1 MYRRIVYAIMS
12 YQQKSIKTVIDR
24 INQSYFIP
32 DIQRNYVWLQ
42 NPKAKKIEQLFD
54 SLMRGYPIGA
64 FLFWNLKKDDIASDF
79 DNEAESKKL
88 NFQLYKFIEDY
99 DVRHQNNEKINVS
112 KVTSD
117 ELNIVLDGQQR
128 LTSLYIGLRGSRTLR
143 RPYARA
149 NDPNQYE
156 EKCLY
161 LNLLHKPKDDNP
173 DDRYMFEFLTKEE
186 ASKKT
191 EGTMWFKVAKVVDF
205 NNADEVI
212 DYCDKREYGRD
223 VTRVL
228 EKLWNCINDD
238 RVISF
243 FEEKEKNLDKVL
255 KIFIRVNSGGMQLS
269 YSDLLMSLLTATFES
284 DIRDQME
291 QVVQRMKDDGFS
303 CFGRDQILKTCMLL
317 SGCSHV
323 FKIENF
329 SKGNIHKIESNW
341 DNIISYLYAT
351 TAILQGFGYKD
362 HLSSGYIITIISWY
376 LFIKKNQK
384 PSVQDRK
391 AMAKFVRIAQMRSY
405 FTTSLDSKLSLI
417 KELLSKSNDFEYFVQ
432 EMEKQPD
439 FSVDAKYLEWA
450 VENVNYGSPAVL
462 PLLQLLYPDLDYGS
476 VTFHID
482 HIYPK
487 SKFNKKNRSL
497 PEGFKG
503 NENGLWNLQLL
514 KGVVNESK
522 NDKDPEEWLKE
533 SLPNPSE
540 RKDYL
545 RNNYIAEDFVLDWK
559 NLNDFESQ
567 RNKSILKELKKVFLI
582 QSQISEEP
590 EHETTFT
597 TTHSVEVETNE
608 ELKQIRKRGED
619 VIKKYRE
626 HPTGDLAHFVRQCE
640 SSQRLEEGGLK
651 SSGEDNDLMKSKD

>member
-1 MYRRIVYAIMS
+1 MS
-12 YQQKSIKTVIDR
+12 YQQKSIKSVIDR

-32 DIQRNYVWLQ
+32 DIQRNYVWIQ

-64 FLFWNLKKDDIASDF
+64 FLFWNLKRDDIESDF
-79 DNEAESKKL
+79 DNEADSKKL

-99 DVRHQNNEKINVS
+99 DVRHPTNEKINVS
-112 KVTSD
+112 KITSD

-156 EKCLY
+156 VKYLY

-191 EGTMWFKVAKVVDF
+191 ENAIWFKVGHVINFDNKETIRIFCRQKGFCQEAIDVVEDLWQVIVK
-205 NNADEVI
+205 DES
-212 DYCDKREYGRD
+212 
-223 VTRVL
+223 
-228 EKLWNCINDD
+228 
-238 RVISF
+238 VISY

-291 QVVQRMKDDGFS
+291 QVVQRMKDDGFA

-317 SGCSHV
+317 SSCNHV

-329 SKGNIHKIESNW
+329 SKPNIHKIESNW
-341 DNIISYLYAT
+341 NNIISCLYST

-362 HLSSGYIITIISWY
+362 HLSSGYIITIICWY

-384 PSVQDRK
+384 LSVQDRE
-391 AMAKFVRIAQMRSY
+391 AMIKFVRVAQMRSY

-417 KELLSKSNDFEYFVQ
+417 KDMLSRSNDFESFVK

-439 FSVDAKYLEWA
+439 FCIDTKYLEWA
-450 VENVNYGSPAVL
+450 IENVKYGSPAVL

-487 SKFNKKNRSL
+487 SKFNKKNKSL
-497 PEGFKG
+497 PNEFIGK
-503 NENGLWNLQLL
+503 ENGLWNLQLL
-514 KGVVNESK
+514 KGIVNESK

-533 SLPNPSE
+533 TLPNSAE
-540 RKDYL
+540 RKEYL

-559 NLNDFESQ
+559 NLSDFESQ
-567 RNKSILKELKKVFLI
+567 RNKNILKELKNVFLI
-582 QSQISEEP
+582 QSQIKEEP
-590 EHETTFT
+590 EQETSS
-597 TTHSVEVETNE
+597 TTHSVVETNE
-608 ELKQIRKRGED
+608 ELEKIRKHAED

-626 HPTGDLAHFVRQCE
+626 HPSGDLAHFVRQCE
-640 SSQRLEEGGLK
+640 SSANLEEAGLDD
-651 SSGEDNDLMKSKD
+651 SEEIVSKE

>member
-1 MYRRIVYAIMS
+1 MS
-12 YQQKSIKTVIDR
+12 YQQKSIKSVIDR

-42 NPKAKKIEQLFD
+42 NPKTKKIEQLFD

-64 FLFWNLKKDDIASDF
+64 FLFWNLKRDDIASDF
-79 DNEAESKKL
+79 DNEADSKKL
-88 NFQLYKFIEDY
+88 NFQLYKFIEKY
-99 DVRHQNNEKINVS
+99 NVLKPNNEKINIS
-112 KVTSD
+112 QITSD

-186 ASKKT
+186 ASKKIDNT
-191 EGTMWFKVAKVVDF
+191 IWFKVGNIINFDNKESVRNYCRQKGFCQEAIDVVEDLWQVIVK
-205 NNADEVI
+205 DES
-212 DYCDKREYGRD
+212 
-223 VTRVL
+223 
-228 EKLWNCINDD
+228 
-238 RVISF
+238 VISF

-284 DIRDQME
+284 DIREQME

-317 SGCSHV
+317 SSCSHV

-329 SKGNIHKIESNW
+329 SKPNIHKIESNW

-351 TAILQGFGYKD
+351 TAILQGFGYKN
-362 HLSSGYIITIISWY
+362 HLSSGYIITIICWY

-384 PSVQDRK
+384 PSVQDRE

-417 KELLSKSNDFEYFVQ
+417 KELLSKSNDFDYFVQ

-439 FSVDAKYLEWA
+439 FSVDTKYLEWA

-476 VTFHID
+476 VSFHID

-487 SKFNKKNRSL
+487 SKFNKKNKSL
-497 PEGFKG
+497 PNEFIGK
-503 NENGLWNLQLL
+503 ENGLWNLQLL

-522 NDKDPEEWLKE
+522 NDKDPEAWLKE
-533 SLPNPSE
+533 EMPDSIK
-540 RKDYL
+540 RKEYL
-545 RNNYIAEDFVLDWK
+545 KDNYIPEDFVLNWEK
-559 NLNDFESQ
+559 LNDFELQ
-567 RNKSILKELKKVFLI
+567 RKNNILEKLKKVF
-582 QSQISEEP
+582 
-590 EHETTFT
+590 FT
-597 TTHSVEVETNE
+597 
-608 ELKQIRKRGED
+608 
-619 VIKKYRE
+619 
-626 HPTGDLAHFVRQCE
+626 
-640 SSQRLEEGGLK
+640 
-651 SSGEDNDLMKSKD
+651 

>member
-1 MYRRIVYAIMS
+1 MS
-12 YQQKSIKTVIDR
+12 YQQKSIKSVIDR

-79 DNEAESKKL
+79 DNDTESKKL

-99 DVRHQNNEKINVS
+99 DVRHPNNEKINVS
-112 KVTSD
+112 KITSD

-149 NDPNQYE
+149 NDPNLYE
-156 EKCLY
+156 EKYLY

-173 DDRYMFEFLTKEE
+173 EDRYMFEFLTKEE
-186 ASKKT
+186 VSKKT
-191 EGTMWFKVAKVVDF
+191 DNTTWFKVAKVIDF
-205 NNADEVI
+205 NNLDEVT
-212 DYCDKREYGRD
+212 DYCDKREYSRD
-223 VTRVL
+223 VTRLL
-228 EKLWNCINDD
+228 EKLWNCVNDD

-269 YSDLLMSLLTATFES
+269 YSDLLMSLLTATFKS

-317 SGCSHV
+317 SGCNHV

-329 SKGNIHKIESNW
+329 SKPNIHKIESNW
-341 DNIISYLYAT
+341 DKIISNLYT
-351 TAILQGFGYKD
+351 TTTILQRFGYKD
-362 HLSSGYIITIISWY
+362 HLSSGYIITIICWY
-376 LFIKKNQK
+376 LLIKKNQK
-384 PSVQDRK
+384 LSVQDRE
-391 AMAKFVRIAQMRSY
+391 AMIKFVRVAQMRSY

-417 KELLSKSNDFEYFVQ
+417 KDLLSKSNNFDYFVQ

-439 FSVDAKYLEWA
+439 FSVDTKYLEWA

-476 VTFHID
+476 VSFHID

-487 SKFNKKNRSL
+487 SKFNKKNKSL
-497 PEGFKG
+497 PNEFIGK
-503 NENGLWNLQLL
+503 ENGLWNLQLL

-522 NDKDPEEWLKE
+522 NDKDPEAWLKE
-533 SLPNPSE
+533 EMPDSIK
-540 RKDYL
+540 RKEYL
-545 RNNYIAEDFVLDWK
+545 KDNYIPEDFVLNWEK
-559 NLNDFESQ
+559 LNDFELQ
-567 RNKSILKELKKVFLI
+567 RKNNILEKLKKVF
-582 QSQISEEP
+582 
-590 EHETTFT
+590 FT
-597 TTHSVEVETNE
+597 
-608 ELKQIRKRGED
+608 
-619 VIKKYRE
+619 
-626 HPTGDLAHFVRQCE
+626 
-640 SSQRLEEGGLK
+640 
-651 SSGEDNDLMKSKD
+651 

>member
-1 MYRRIVYAIMS
+1 MS
-12 YQQKSIKTVIDR
+12 YQQKSIKSVIDR
-24 INQSYFIP
+24 INLSYFIP

-64 FLFWNLKKDDIASDF
+64 FLFWNLKRDDIASDF
-79 DNEAESKKL
+79 DNEAENKKL

-99 DVRHQNNEKINVS
+99 DVRHPNNEKINVS

-149 NDPNQYE
+149 NDSKLYE

-191 EGTMWFKVAKVVDF
+191 DNTIWFKVGNIINFDNKESVRNYCRQKGFCQEAIDVVEDLWQVIVK
-205 NNADEVI
+205 DES
-212 DYCDKREYGRD
+212 
-223 VTRVL
+223 
-228 EKLWNCINDD
+228 
-238 RVISF
+238 VISF

-291 QVVQRMKDDGFS
+291 QVVQRMKDDGFA

-317 SGCSHV
+317 SGCNHV

-329 SKGNIHKIESNW
+329 SKPNIHKIESNW
-341 DNIISYLYAT
+341 DNIISYLYTT

-391 AMAKFVRIAQMRSY
+391 EMAKFVRIAQMRSY

-417 KELLSKSNDFEYFVQ
+417 KELLSKSNDFESFVK

-450 VENVNYGSPAVL
+450 VENVKYGSPAVL
-462 PLLQLLYPDLDYGS
+462 PLLQLLYPNLDYGS

-487 SKFNKKNRSL
+487 SKFNKKNERL
-497 PEGFKG
+497 PHEFIGK
-503 NENGLWNLQLL
+503 ENGLWNLQLL

-522 NDKDPEEWLKE
+522 KAKDPEEWLKE
-533 SLPNPSE
+533 TLPNSAE
-540 RKDYL
+540 RKEYL

-559 NLNDFESQ
+559 NLSDFESQ
-567 RNKSILKELKKVFLI
+567 RNNSILKELKNVFLI
-582 QSQISEEP
+582 QSQIKEEP
-590 EHETTFT
+590 EQNTSS

-608 ELKQIRKRGED
+608 ELERIRKHGED

-626 HPTGDLAHFVRQCE
+626 NPTGDLAHFIRQCE

-651 SSGEDNDLMKSKD
+651 NSGEGDTLTTPKE